1 MSSLDR
7 YTKSR
12 FAQLCYLVGVSIDI
26 VNWYDCKEI
35 ATIEFQQQNQV
46 KGKGKKVVQKVLPFQ
61 NDWKLELSDKIQ
73 EAGNKE
79 LASFFT
85 LLVGLTG

>member
-1 MSSLDR
+1 MSSLDK

-12 FAQLCYLVGVSIDI
+12 FAQPCFLVGDI

-35 ATIEFQQQNQV
+35 ATIEHQQQNQV
-46 KGKGKKVVQKVLPFQ
+46 KGKAEKLFKKYCLS

>member
-1 MSSLDR
+1 MSSLDK

-12 FAQLCYLVGVSIDI
+12 FAQPCFLVGDI

-35 ATIEFQQQNQV
+35 VTIEFQQQNQV
-46 KGKGKKVVQKVLPFQ
+46 KGKGKKVVQKVSPFQ

>member
-1 MSSLDR
+1 MSSLDK

-12 FAQLCYLVGVSIDI
+12 FAQPCFLVGEI

-35 ATIEFQQQNQV
+35 SRIEHQQQNQV
-46 KGKGKKVVQKVLPFQ
+46 KGKGKKAVQKVLE
-61 NDWKLELSDKIQ
+61 LELSDKIQ
-73 EAGNKE
+73 EAGHKE

>member
-35 ATIEFQQQNQV
+35 VTIEFQQQNQV
-46 KGKGKKVVQKVLPFQ
+46 KGKGKKVSPFQ